1 MNSQETTQVITLLA
15 GNYDKIAEKTK
26 EQKQL
31 MINTWQECLGDL
43 DYNLVLQA
51 VKRTIITSPYPPTI
65 HEIRKNAIEL
75 VTPTEANS
83 LDYWNECYKMICN
96 GAYMTEEQFR
106 QHSLICQ
113 KFLGSTKQLKE
124 YATNTNF
131 NFDVVRSNFFKQYDI
146 IIQREKENKLL
157 PESMKELQQQL
168 VSKFDIKQIGE

>member
-1 MNSQETTQVITLLA
+1 MNKQETTQIITLLA
-15 GNYDKIAEKTK
+15 GNYNSISQKTK
-26 EQKQL
+26 EQKQMML
-31 MINTWQECLGDL
+31 NTWYECLKDL
-43 DYNLVLQA
+43 EYNLVLEA
-51 VKRTIITSPYPPTI
+51 VKKTIIESEYPPTI
-65 HEIRKNAIEL
+65 HEIRKNIVNLTQPVENDP
-75 VTPTEANS
+75 VKEW
-83 LDYWNECYKMICN
+83 DECYKMICS

-106 QHSLICQ
+106 QHSPICQ
-113 KFLGSTKQLKE
+113 KFLGSIKQLKE